1 MFILQATNIKE
12 DLNPQ
17 AYFAAASM
25 MKKVS

>member
-1 MFILQATNIKE
+1 MFLLQTTNIKD
-12 DLNPQ
+12 DLNPP